1 MGGLPPD
8 RQGGHGAAAVGDGN
22 LRTGVFMNMAQKTV
36 LVAGATGL
44 VGYAALKHFV
54 RAPDCD
60 VIAVSRR
67 LPPGIEAR
75 HVALD
80 LTDAAACREAVATVP
95 DVTHLVY
102 AALFELPGLVEGWRS
117 DRQIETNGRMLRNL
131 LDPLMK
137 AAPGLRH
144 VTLLQGTKAYGV
156 HVRPLAVPAREGRS
170 EMREQANF
178 YWTQEDYLRRVR
190 AGRDWCFTILRPV
203 LIVGEAI
210 GGAMNLIPALGAHAA
225 VMRERGPILPYPGGA
240 ERLAQAVDADL
251 LARAIAWA
259 GDAAAARDE
268 TFNVTNGD
276 VFSWPNVW
284 PAIAEAVGMQPG
296 PDEPFLLQS
305 LGSADW
311 DRVRQRHGLTSPA
324 LADFVGLSLEYADYQ
339 MRYGHTEPGPPAI
352 VSTVKIAQAGF
363 HDVMDTELMFRK
375 WFKVF
380 QKQRLLPPP

>member
-1 MGGLPPD
+1 
-8 RQGGHGAAAVGDGN
+8 
-22 LRTGVFMNMAQKTV
+22 MAQKTV

-44 VGYAALKHFV
+44 VGYAALKHFLQ
-54 RAPDCD
+54 APDCD
-60 VIAVSRR
+60 VIALSRR
-67 LPPGIEAR
+67 LPPGIGAR

-80 LTDAAACREAVATVP
+80 LTDAAACRDTVQRLP

-102 AALFELPGLVEGWRS
+102 AALFELPGLVQGWRD

-131 LDPLMK
+131 LDPLIK
-137 AAPGLRH
+137 AAPKLRH

-170 EMREQANF
+170 ELREQPNF
-178 YWTQEDYLRRVR
+178 YWAQEDYLRRVQ
-190 AGRDWCFTILRPV
+190 AGRNWCFTILRPV
-203 LIVGEAI
+203 LVVGEAI

-240 ERLAQAVDADL
+240 ERVGQAVDADL

-284 PAIAEAVGMQPG
+284 PVIAEAVGMQPG

-305 LGSADW
+305 LGSGDW
-311 DRVRQRHGLTSPA
+311 DRVRQRHGLLSPA

-363 HDVMDTELMFRK
+363 GEVMDTELMFRK
-375 WFKVF
+375 WFKLF

>member
-1 MGGLPPD
+1 
-8 RQGGHGAAAVGDGN
+8 
-22 LRTGVFMNMAQKTV
+22 MARKTV

-44 VGYAALKHFV
+44 VGYAALKHFA
-54 RAPDCD
+54 RAADCD

-67 LPPGIEAR
+67 RPPGLDVR
-75 HVALD
+75 HLALD
-80 LTDAAACREAVATVP
+80 LMDAAACQDTASALR

-102 AALFELPGLVEGWRS
+102 AALFELPGLVEGWRN
-117 DRQIETNGRMLRNL
+117 DRQIDTNGRMLRNL
-131 LDPLMK
+131 LDPLLA

-170 EMREQANF
+170 EMREQPNF
-178 YWTQEDYLRRVR
+178 YWVQQDYLRAVQ

-240 ERLAQAVDADL
+240 ERVSQAVDADL

-259 GDAAAARDE
+259 GETAAAANE

-276 VFSWPNVW
+276 VFTWPNIW
-284 PAIAEAVGMQPG
+284 PAIVDSVGMRPG

-305 LGSADW
+305 LGRGDW
-311 DRVRQRHGLTSPA
+311 DRVRQRFGLESPA
-324 LADFVGLSLEYADYQ
+324 LSDFVGLSLEYADYQ
-339 MRYGHTEPGPPAI
+339 MRYGHTESGAPAI

-363 HDVMDTELMFRK
+363 HEVMDTELMFRK

-380 QKQRLLPPP
+380 QDKRLLPPP

>member
-1 MGGLPPD
+1 MG
-8 RQGGHGAAAVGDGN
+8 R
-22 LRTGVFMNMAQKTV
+22 KTV

-54 RAPDCD
+54 CLPDVD

-67 LPPGIEAR
+67 VPPSFDGR
-75 HVALD
+75 HLALD
-80 LTDAAACREAVATVP
+80 LTDAAACSAAGESLR

-102 AALFELPGLVEGWRS
+102 AALFELPGLIEGWRN
-117 DRQIETNGRMLRNL
+117 DQQIATNARMLRNL
-131 LDPLMK
+131 LGFLTRT
-137 AAPGLRH
+137 APGLRH

-156 HVRPLAVPAREGRS
+156 HVRPIAVPAREGRS
-170 EMREQANF
+170 DMREQPNF
-178 YWTQEDYLRRVR
+178 YWAQEDYLRTAQ
-190 AGRDWCFTILRPV
+190 AGRDWSFTILRPV

-240 ERLAQAVDADL
+240 ERVSQAVDADL

-259 GDAAAARDE
+259 GDTPAARNE

-276 VFSWPNVW
+276 VFTWPNVW
-284 PAIAEAVGMQPG
+284 PAIAEAVGMRAG

-305 LGSADW
+305 LGRADW
-311 DRVRQRHGLTSPA
+311 DRVRERYGLVSPG
-324 LADFVGLSLEYADYQ
+324 LPDFVGLSLEYADYQ

-352 VSTVKIAQAGF
+352 VSTVKIARAGF
-363 HDVMDTELMFRK
+363 REVLDTETMFQK

-380 QKQRLLPPP
+380 QQKRLLPPA